1 MWPIAGEGAAPFPGG
16 SPYLPI
22 IPKFIGGTCVSEI
35 KTPPQSILSR
45 ADNKGKIKSGVSA
58 QFRTG
63 AEATRYKPG
72 KEISGLGASRPTPW
86 RASTGNSGRLKQTK
100 KTKRTTHH
108 PDARRADQMEC
119 AKNC

>member
-1 MWPIAGEGAAPFPGG
+1 MSEQLKKPKARE
-16 SPYLPI
+16 SPPPYPRSSPNLPN

-86 RASTGNSGRLKQTK
+86 RASTGNSGRL
-100 KTKRTTHH
+100 
-108 PDARRADQMEC
+108 
-119 AKNC
+119 